1 MNPIFPVI
9 ELVDRLAIAEVK
21 FQRTKANEEELLW
34 YMNQALRIDISE
46 IVDEY
51 EDLKRIHN
59 EIWELEAELKTGR
72 EAELSLEEIG
82 RRAIA
87 IRDHNN
93 KRVAL
98 KNQIAEKLDCPVREI
113 KVDHISHIDFK
124 NN

>member
-1 MNPIFPVI
+1 MTPLFPII

-34 YMNQALRIDISE
+34 YMNQAMRIDLTL

-51 EDLKRIHN
+51 KDLKTIHN
-59 EIWELEAELKTGR
+59 EIWELEALLKTGR
-72 EAELSLEEIG
+72 ESELSLEEIG

-98 KNQIAEKLDCPVREI
+98 KNTMAKKLNCPVREI
-113 KVDHISHIDFK
+113 KKDHLSE
-124 NN
+124 

>member
-1 MNPIFPVI
+1 MTPKFPVI

-34 YMNQALRIDISE
+34 YMNQALRIDLTQ

-72 EAELSLEEIG
+72 EAELALEEIG

-98 KNQIAEKLDCPVREI
+98 KNTMAEKLNCPVREI
-113 KVDHISHIDFK
+113 KKDHLSE
-124 NN
+124 